1 MVDKDDFV
9 ERLNEDLATEY
20 QSIVQYVTHIATMRG
35 PEYQALADELAQ
47 HVAQELDH
55 ALILARQINFLGGQ
69 PATHVP
75 TVDESSDTKAALEAD
90 LELERRQLD
99 RYRTRVSE
107 AEDLGLPD
115 VAEVLSPVLE
125 QTQDHVDELQRALS

>member
-1 MVDKDDFV
+1 MVTKKEFV

-35 PEYQALADELAQ
+35 AEYQALADELAQ
-47 HVAQELDH
+47 HVTQELDH
-55 ALILARQINFLGGQ
+55 ALALARQIDFLGGK
-69 PATHVP
+69 PSTRVP
-75 TVDESSDTKAALEAD
+75 EIEDHDETQAALEAD
-90 LELERRQLD
+90 LELERQQLH
-99 RYRTRVSE
+99 RYRERFSE

-125 QTQDHVDELQRALS
+125 QTQDHVDELQRALR